1 MAKLAPMARAAAA
14 PAPARRRRTSSPA
27 RGRTAVRR
35 GPSGIR
41 WERVGR
47 LALLGV
53 LGIIVL
59 LYIPPVT
66 HWFQQRSTAARSEQ
80 QLSELEAERT
90 RLQTRLRELSGPG
103 AVEREARKLGMTR
116 RDERPYVVTP

>member
-1 MAKLAPMARAAAA
+1 VAKLAPMARAAAA
-14 PAPARRRRTSSPA
+14 NAGSARRRTPGTAAA
-27 RGRTAVRR
+27 RRPG
-35 GPSGIR
+35 GIR

-66 HWFQQRSTAARSEQ
+66 HWFQQSSTADRSRQ
-80 QLSELEAERT
+80 QLTELEAERA
-90 RLQTRLRELSGPG
+90 RLKARLRELSGPG
-103 AVEREARKLGMTR
+103 AIEREARKLGMTR
-116 RDERPYVVTP
+116 RDERPYVVRP

>member
-1 MAKLAPMARAAAA
+1 MPPAAAA
-14 PAPARRRRTSSPA
+14 SGPARRRPTPRNRATP
-27 RGRTAVRR
+27 RR
-35 GPSGIR
+35 AGSGIR

-53 LGIIVL
+53 LGVIVL

-66 HWFQQRSTAARSEQ
+66 HWFQQSSTAERSEQ
-80 QLSELEAERT
+80 QLRELEAERARLKN
-90 RLQTRLRELSGPG
+90 RLQELSGPG
-103 AVEREARKLGMTR
+103 AIEREARKLGMTK

>member
-1 MAKLAPMARAAAA
+1 MARAAAA
-14 PAPARRRRTSSPA
+14 PVPARRGRPSP
-27 RGRTAVRR
+27 RGRANPRR
-35 GPSGIR
+35 GGSGIR

-66 HWFQQRSTAARSEQ
+66 HWFQQSNTAERSEQ
-80 QLSELEAERT
+80 QLRELEAERARLKS
-90 RLQTRLRELSGPG
+90 RLQELSGPG
-103 AVEREARKLGMTR
+103 AIEREARKLGMTK

>member
-1 MAKLAPMARAAAA
+1 MARAAAA
-14 PAPARRRRTSSPA
+14 PRAPARRRTTSRP
-27 RGRTAVRR
+27 RR
-35 GPSGIR
+35 AGGIR

-66 HWFQQRSTAARSEQ
+66 HWFQQSGTAERSQEQ
-80 QLSELEAERT
+80 LRELEAERA
-90 RLQTRLRELSGPG
+90 RLKTRLRELSGPG

-116 RDERPYVVTP
+116 RDERPYVVTK

>member
-1 MAKLAPMARAAAA
+1 MPRVAAA
-14 PAPARRRRTSSPA
+14 PRAPAPRRATPQPRRA
-27 RGRTAVRR
+27 G
-35 GPSGIR
+35 GIR

-66 HWFQQRSTAARSEQ
+66 HWFQQRGTAERSAQ
-80 QLSELEAERT
+80 QLRELEVERA
-90 RLQTRLRELSGPG
+90 RLRTRLRELSGPG
-103 AVEREARKLGMTR
+103 AIEREARKLGMTR

>member
-1 MAKLAPMARAAAA
+1 MARAAAA
-14 PAPARRRRTSSPA
+14 STASPRRRPAPAGRRA
-27 RGRTAVRR
+27 
-35 GPSGIR
+35 SGIR

-47 LALLGV
+47 FALLGV

-66 HWFQQRSTAARSEQ
+66 HWFQQRGTAERSEQ
-80 QLSELEAERT
+80 QLRDLEAERA
-90 RLQTRLRELSGPG
+90 RLRARLRELSGPG
-103 AVEREARKLGMTR
+103 AIEREARKLGMTR

>member
-1 MAKLAPMARAAAA
+1 MARAAAA
-14 PAPARRRRTSSPA
+14 PRAQPRRRTTSKP
-27 RGRTAVRR
+27 RR
-35 GPSGIR
+35 GAGIR

-66 HWFQQRSTAARSEQ
+66 HWFQQRSTAERSEQ
-80 QLSELEAERT
+80 QLHELEAERA
-90 RLQTRLRELSGPG
+90 RLKARLRELSGPG

-116 RDERPYVVTP
+116 RDERPYVVTK

>member
-1 MAKLAPMARAAAA
+1 MARAAAA
-14 PAPARRRRTSSPA
+14 PGAPARRRT
-27 RGRTAVRR
+27 TAQPRR
-35 GPSGIR
+35 VAGIR

-66 HWFQQRSTAARSEQ
+66 HWFQQRATADRSEQ
-80 QLSELEAERT
+80 QLRELEAERA
-90 RLQTRLRELSGPG
+90 RLRTRLRELSGPG
-103 AVEREARKLGMTR
+103 AIEREARKLGMTR

>member
-1 MAKLAPMARAAAA
+1 MARAAAA
-14 PAPARRRRTSSPA
+14 PRAPTRRRATSQP
-27 RGRTAVRR
+27 RR
-35 GPSGIR
+35 AGGIR

-59 LYIPPVT
+59 LYIPPIT
-66 HWFQQRSTAARSEQ
+66 HWFQQRSTAERSEQ
-80 QLSELEAERT
+80 QLQELEAERT
-90 RLQTRLRELSGPG
+90 RLKTRLRELSGPG

-116 RDERPYVVTP
+116 RDERPYVVTK

>member
-1 MAKLAPMARAAAA
+1 MARAAAA
-14 PAPARRRRTSSPA
+14 TPAPTRRRERSRPRRATPA
-27 RGRTAVRR
+27 ERR
-35 GPSGIR
+35 GGGIR

-66 HWFQQRSTAARSEQ
+66 HWFQQSSTAERSEQ
-80 QLSELEAERT
+80 QLRELEAERA
-90 RLQTRLRELSGPG
+90 RLRSRLRELSGPG
-103 AVEREARKLGMTR
+103 AVEREARKLGMTK
-116 RDERPYVVTP
+116 RDERPYVIRP

>member
-1 MAKLAPMARAAAA
+1 MARAAAA
-14 PAPARRRRTSSPA
+14 TRGPARRQPASRSRRRTTSEP
-27 RGRTAVRR
+27 RR
-35 GPSGIR
+35 SGGGIR

-66 HWFQQRSTAARSEQ
+66 HWFQQRSTAARSER

-103 AVEREARKLGMTR
+103 AIEREARKLGMTR
-116 RDERPYVVTP
+116 RDERPYVVTK

>member
-1 MAKLAPMARAAAA
+1 MARAAAA
-14 PAPARRRRTSSPA
+14 PRGPARRRTTPQ
-27 RGRTAVRR
+27 TRR
-35 GPSGIR
+35 GGGIH

-47 LALLGV
+47 IALLGV

-59 LYIPPVT
+59 LYVPPVT
-66 HWFQQRSTAARSEQ
+66 HWFQQRNTAQRSQEQ
-80 QLSELEAERT
+80 LTELQAERA
-90 RLQTRLRELSGPG
+90 RLRARLRELSGPG

>member
-1 MAKLAPMARAAAA
+1 MARAAAA
-14 PAPARRRRTSSPA
+14 TTGPARRRATSQSS
-27 RGRTAVRR
+27 RR
-35 GPSGIR
+35 GGGIR

-66 HWFQQRSTAARSEQ
+66 HWFQQRGTAARSEQ
-80 QLSELEAERT
+80 QLRELEVERA

-103 AVEREARKLGMTR
+103 AIEREARKLGMAR
-116 RDERPYVVTP
+116 RDERPYVVRP

>member
-1 MAKLAPMARAAAA
+1 MARAAAA
-14 PAPARRRRTSSPA
+14 TARPRSRRSRPTARRGS
-27 RGRTAVRR
+27 
-35 GPSGIR
+35 SGIR

-66 HWFQQRSTAARSEQ
+66 HWFQQSNTADRSEQ
-80 QLSELEAERT
+80 QLRELEVERARLKT
-90 RLQTRLRELSGPG
+90 RLQELSGPG
-103 AVEREARKLGMTR
+103 AIEREARKLGMTK

>member
-1 MAKLAPMARAAAA
+1 MARAAAA
-14 PAPARRRRTSSPA
+14 SPASPRRRPA
-27 RGRTAVRR
+27 QAGARA
-35 GPSGIR
+35 SGIR

-47 LALLGV
+47 FALLGV

-66 HWFQQRSTAARSEQ
+66 HWFQQRGTAERSQQ
-80 QLSELEAERT
+80 QLSELEAERA
-90 RLQTRLRELSGPG
+90 RLRTRLRELSGPG
-103 AVEREARKLGMTR
+103 AIEREARKLGMTR

>member
-1 MAKLAPMARAAAA
+1 MARAAAA
-14 PAPARRRRTSSPA
+14 APRPRTRRARPAP
-27 RGRTAVRR
+27 RR
-35 GPSGIR
+35 GASGIH

-66 HWFQQRSTAARSEQ
+66 HWFQQSNTADRSEQ
-80 QLSELEAERT
+80 QLRELQAERARLKA
-90 RLQTRLRELSGPG
+90 RLQELSGPG
-103 AVEREARKLGMTR
+103 AIEREARKLGMTK